1 MNIFKRFKV
10 KAKNI
15 LFEEHIDYILAYHGV
30 MAEGF
35 DVSLDFVSEMCEAFV
50 MFDEVFINIKTLY
63 FYILIYKFMHNIG
76 NVWLFFYFHS

>member
-30 MAEGF
+30 IAEGF

-50 MFDEVFINIKTLY
+50 MFDEVFINITRPKV
-63 FYILIYKFMHNIG
+63 FRCDR
-76 NVWLFFYFHS
+76 